1 MKTLRFIGMA
11 LLAVVLCVNFAA
23 CSDDDD
29 EPNGETPSGNA
40 LKPSS
45 LTWNDGSWTDYS
57 YDAQGRVSKVEEY
70 DETGDM
76 YNSTIIEY
84 NDNNIVA
91 TTNDGEHRDVC
102 TLNSNGQIVRTVCTS
117 DYNSYTCEYTY
128 DGNGQLTGINYENG
142 ESYQLIWENGNLVR
156 TEIDSDIITCT
167 YTSIPSSK
175 GFIIYGDDILID
187 IFSDG
192 NNLPLLANLGYFG
205 KAPQNM
211 LETLTY
217 TNKTSDN
224 ATVINYSYELG
235 KDGYVS
241 KMSGTSQGV
250 TIWGTLTWE

>member
-23 CSDDDD
+23 CSDDD
-29 EPNGETPSGNA
+29 EPNDDPSSGNA

-45 LTWNDGSWTDYS
+45 FTWMDGAWTDYS
-57 YDAQGRVSKVEEY
+57 YDAQGRVSKVEDY
-70 DETGDM
+70 DETGEM
-76 YNSTIIEY
+76 YNSTTIEY
-84 NDNNIVA
+84 NSNNIVA
-91 TTNDGEHRDVC
+91 TTNNGEHRDVC
-102 TLNSNGQIVRTVCTS
+102 TLNSNGQKVRTVCTS
-117 DYNSYTCEYTY
+117 DYNLYTCEYIY
-128 DGNGQLTGINYENG
+128 DGNGQLTSINYGDG
-142 ESYQLIWENGNLVR
+142 ESYQLVWENGNLVR

-211 LETLTY
+211 VETLTY
-217 TNKTSDN
+217 TNKTSGN

-250 TIWGTLTWE
+250 TAWGSLTWE

>member
-23 CSDDDD
+23 CSDDD
-29 EPNGETPSGNA
+29 EPNGETPSGKT

-45 LTWNDGSWTDYS
+45 LTWMDGSWTDYS
-57 YDAQGRVSKVEEY
+57 YDSQGRVSKVEDY
-70 DETGDM
+70 DETGEM
-76 YNSTIIEY
+76 FNSTTIEY

-91 TTNDGEHRDVC
+91 TTDGGEHRDVC
-102 TLNSNGQIVRTVCTS
+102 TLNSNGQIERTVCTS
-117 DYNSYTCEYTY
+117 SSHTTTCEYTY
-128 DGNGQLTGINYENG
+128 DGNGQLTSINYEDG
-142 ESYQLIWENGNLVR
+142 ESYQLVWENGNLVR

-187 IFSDG
+187 IFSDM

-217 TNKTSDN
+217 TNKTSGN

-235 KDGYVS
+235 QDGYVS

-250 TIWGTLTWE
+250 TIWGTLAWE